1 MKQKFKEHLLMAIII
16 IKKKGVRMMT
26 YKQLEK
32 QYKTLSNQL
41 RILFLQNIRESK
53 YDDDIL
59 MALNSLTRELLRIR
73 KMMDITVVRGP
84 VDFSELKYN
93 VLV

>member
-1 MKQKFKEHLLMAIII
+1 
-16 IKKKGVRMMT
+16 MMT